1 MATREHRTHIA
12 SADLGR
18 LLVVMDFDGT
28 ITLDDCMD
36 VVMAAHVPS
45 WPEFEA
51 AVQRGRLTQVAAF
64 ERATRLLRASRT
76 VVLAD
81 FVVAAELRPGFREF
95 LTGLLDGRARAVVIS
110 AGFRAGIEAVWRRE
124 GLPTIP
130 VCAASLDAGE
140 AGGLEMVLDERFGDC
155 PVCGPG
161 HCKAAVVSA
170 LRRRGDVVVAFGD
183 GVRDLCMA
191 RAADHVFARA
201 ALARLCEREGVPW
214 TPLERF
220 DDAAEALRAR

>member
-1 MATREHRTHIA
+1 MATSDHRAHIA
-12 SADLGR
+12 PADGGR

-36 VVMAAHVPS
+36 VVMALHVPS
-45 WPEFEA
+45 WPELSA

-64 ERATRLLRASRT
+64 ERATRRLRSPRPA
-76 VVLAD
+76 VLAD
-81 FVVAAELRPGFREF
+81 FVAAAELRPGFKEF
-95 LTGLLDGRARAVVIS
+95 LTELLEGGARAEVIS

-124 GLPTIP
+124 GLPSIP
-130 VCAASLDAGE
+130 VRAAALDAGE
-140 AGGLEMVLDERFGDC
+140 TGGLEMVLDERFGDC

-170 LRRRGDVVVAFGD
+170 LRGPGDVVVAFGD

-191 RAADHVFARA
+191 RAADRVFARA

-214 TPLERF
+214 TPFERF
-220 DDAAEALRAR
+220 DGAVSTLRTG